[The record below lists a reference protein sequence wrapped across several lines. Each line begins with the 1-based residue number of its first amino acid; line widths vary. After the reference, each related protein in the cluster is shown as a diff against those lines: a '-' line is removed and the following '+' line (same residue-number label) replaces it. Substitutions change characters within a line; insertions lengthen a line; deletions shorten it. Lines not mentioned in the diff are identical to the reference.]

1 MRKLDN
7 TLYVTSPDAY
17 LAKEGEDVVVCVKGE
32 KDHHLPIHNLESI
45 VCFGRQGASPQLMA
59 LCVERGVALSFLSE
73 HGQFL
78 CRVIG
83 AKNNTVPA
91 MMRQPAVFWPAV
103 S

>member
-45 VCFGRQGASPQLMA
+45 VC
-59 LCVERGVALSFLSE
+59 V
-73 HGQFL
+73 
-78 CRVIG
+78 
-83 AKNNTVPA
+83 
-91 MMRQPAVFWPAV
+91 
-103 S
+103 